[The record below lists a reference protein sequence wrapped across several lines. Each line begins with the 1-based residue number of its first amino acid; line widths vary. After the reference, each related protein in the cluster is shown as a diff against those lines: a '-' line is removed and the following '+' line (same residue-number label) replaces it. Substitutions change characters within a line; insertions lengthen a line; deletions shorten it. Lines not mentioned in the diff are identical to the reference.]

1 MAGRKKERMVE
12 AVATVET
19 EELENKISKRLE
31 WLTVKRLFFFTLIL
45 SAIIYSQF
53 QIFKQPIRGDRA
65 NWEYFAQ
72 VIARGGIPYRD
83 VVNIKSPLS
92 AYIGAA
98 AIVATRPF
106 GVRDIYAVRFAFI
119 LLGIITTGLIFL
131 TAFAYFNSRAT
142 AILAA
147 IIFLAF
153 DSFIVAN
160 SAGIQPKTPMILF
173 GVAALLCIR
182 RDLPFAAG
190 AFSMLSAL
198 SWQPGLLFLGA
209 AGLAFSRYLTVWR
222 DLKVVKLIIGAA
234 LPLALMLAHLWAGGA
249 ARDFYLWT
257 IDFNFNVYAPG
268 ELKPLS
274 RFEGYL
280 GRMWRTYYR
289 NERAFLALT
298 IIGFFLWSGLE
309 ARDAIKNGRRRLL
322 DRAPYHA
329 IAISFLVYFFFCAIN
344 VQGSADSFPFLP
356 FIAFFSAFILVL
368 ALKLAV
374 SLSLRLAR
382 LAPYPIAV
390 QSAALL
396 LLGVVVFVMGVGDSF
411 KYRRKALRLQEQ
423 EAEVKEITSHLEP
436 GDKIFVHGPTEI
448 LVLANLPNA
457 SKYFFLDRGKDL
469 YLTKVEEGGFDG
481 WFEKLKAERPKI
493 VGMTRLRKV
502 ARKKDFNHWL
512 EAEYE
517 QHKGKIFTYYLRKDA
532 VAQSAQ

>member
-1 MAGRKKERMVE
+1 MVE
-12 AVATVET
+12 AIATLET
-19 EELENKISKRLE
+19 EDIENKISKRLE
-31 WLTVKRLFFFTLIL
+31 WLTVKRLFFLTLIL

-72 VIARGGIPYRD
+72 VITRGGMPYRD

-98 AIVATRPF
+98 AIVVTRPL
-106 GVRDIYAVRFAFI
+106 GLRDIYAVRLAFL
-119 LLGIITTGLIFL
+119 LLGIITTCLIFL

-142 AILAA
+142 ALLAA
-147 IIFLAF
+147 IVFLAF
-153 DSFIVAN
+153 DSFIVSN

-182 RDLPFAAG
+182 RDRPFAAG
-190 AFSMLSAL
+190 VCSMLSAL

-209 AGLAFSRYLTVWR
+209 AGLAFSRYLTSWR
-222 DLKVVKLIIGAA
+222 DLKIVKLLIGAA
-234 LPLALMLAHLWAGGA
+234 LPLAVLLAHLGAGGA

-268 ELKPLS
+268 ELKSLS

-289 NERAFLALT
+289 PERAFLALT
-298 IIGFFLWSGLE
+298 VMGFLLWTGLE
-309 ARDAIKNGRRRLL
+309 ARRAIKEGRQRLL

-329 IAISFLVYFFFCAIN
+329 VAISFLVYFVFCAIN

-356 FIAFFSAFILVL
+356 FIAFFSAFILVV

-374 SLSLRLAR
+374 RLSLRVRR
-382 LAPYPIAV
+382 LAPYPFTV
-390 QSAALL
+390 HSAALL
-396 LLGVVVFVMGVGDSF
+396 LLCLAVFAAGAGDSF
-411 KYRRKALRLQEQ
+411 KYKRKGLRLQDQ
-423 EAEVKEITSHLEP
+423 EAAVKEITSHLQS

-448 LVLANLPNA
+448 LVLAGLPNA
-457 SKYFFLDRGKDL
+457 SRYFFLDRGKDL
-469 YLTKVEEGGFDG
+469 YLNKVEEGGFDG
-481 WFEKLKAERPKI
+481 WFERLKLERPKI

-502 ARKKDFNHWL
+502 AHRKDFHDWL

-517 QHKGKIFTYYLRKDA
+517 EHKSKIFTYYLRKDA
-532 VAQSAQ
+532 VARSAQ